1 MHCGSCTPQILSL
14 TGDCTPTDS
23 DVPNCWT
30 LITLSAWTACN
41 TSQRPATLDWKA
53 KGSHR
58 CCFAT
63 PTSYQWLVAL
73 PQRLFTSRCQKQSFG
88 RHIHRKVVFVWCS
101 LNRVGK
107 HQSLDFINCFVQLD
121 LGCNFGIAM
130 ASQKHFHHA
139 ILVFFMLNDCQL
151 SPWRCKRYTLQ
162 EVGFLYDYWAP
173 ALQ

>member
-1 MHCGSCTPQILSL
+1 MVGRTA
-14 TGDCTPTDS
+14 
-23 DVPNCWT
+23 
-30 LITLSAWTACN
+30 SAAVYIKM
-41 TSQRPATLDWKA
+41 PKAKLWKA
-53 KGSHR
+53 YS
-58 CCFAT
+58 
-63 PTSYQWLVAL
+63 Q
-73 PQRLFTSRCQKQSFG
+73 
-88 RHIHRKVVFVWCS
+88 KVVFVWCS

-162 EVGFLYDYWAP
+162 EVGFLYVY
-173 ALQ
+173 